1 MDYKKNAVQNA
12 GVIEKKRDKN
22 DRAMKWLNER
32 NDIQRD
38 QGGGMRQSVTVDQW
52 GGRDLINSLES

>member
-12 GVIEKKRDKN
+12 GVIEKRRDKN

-38 QGGGMRQSVTVDQW
+38 QGRRDETECHGGAV
-52 GGRDLINSLES
+52 GGTGI